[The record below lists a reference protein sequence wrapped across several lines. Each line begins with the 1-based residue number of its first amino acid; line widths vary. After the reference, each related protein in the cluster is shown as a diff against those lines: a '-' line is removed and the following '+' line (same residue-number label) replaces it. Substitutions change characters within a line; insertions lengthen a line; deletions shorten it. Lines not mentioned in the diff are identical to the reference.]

1 MLEVWDEVSLSW
13 SKMHSLVEESD
24 RYRNDLVEHL
34 KSDSNLAK
42 NKSIQDS
49 LSDFEKNLELA

>member
-1 MLEVWDEVSLSW
+1 
-13 SKMHSLVEESD
+13 MHSPVEESD

-34 KSDSNLAK
+34 KSDPDLAK